1 MYSMCENRKLV
12 RLYSPPWQQADVV
25 FNITIFS
32 GSFPCIE
39 LEQNLL
45 VTIGGL
51 EQAIFCQLLIDAG
64 FELGLLGWLS
74 VIL

>member
-1 MYSMCENRKLV
+1 MYGARENRKLV
-12 RLYSPPWQQADVV
+12 RLYSPPWQQVDVV

-32 GSFPCIE
+32 SSFPCIE

-45 VTIGGL
+45 IILGGL

-74 VIL
+74 VVL